1 MTELGYALAL
11 LIGLALGL
19 LGGGGAILTNPV
31 LHYVMGYNVKQVVPM
46 TLVVV
51 GITSAVGALA
61 HWRSGTLNLRVALWF
76 GPAAIVG
83 ALLGAELGLRT
94 SARLQLTVFAIVLL
108 AAALSMLFGGRI
120 VKFAER
126 PHARHRLAEI
136 LLIGGLVGALTGFAG
151 VGGGFLYVP
160 ALVVLGGLPMK
171 QAVGTSLAL
180 ILLSCAAALLRYHG
194 SQELD
199 WPAVALFTA
208 IALVG
213 VAVGSRLARQVSQ
226 TMLRQIFAFFL
237 LVMGVVILFWGR

>member
-19 LGGGGAILTNPV
+19 LGGGGSILTIPV
-31 LHYVMGYNVKQVVPM
+31 LHFVMGYDVKQAIPM
-46 TLVVV
+46 SLVVV
-51 GITSAVGALA
+51 GLTSAVGALA

-94 SARLQLTVFAIVLL
+94 TARLQLTVFALVLL

-120 VKFAER
+120 VRFAER

-136 LLIGGLVGALTGFAG
+136 LLIGGLVGTLTGFAG

-160 ALVVLGGLPMK
+160 ALVILGGLPMK

-180 ILLSCAAALLRYHG
+180 IFLSCAAGVLRYHG
-194 SQELD
+194 SQDLD

-213 VAVGSRLARQVSQ
+213 VALGSRLASRVSQ
-226 TMLRQIFAFFL
+226 GLLRQIFAFFL
-237 LVMGVVILFWGR
+237 LAMGALVLFRGR